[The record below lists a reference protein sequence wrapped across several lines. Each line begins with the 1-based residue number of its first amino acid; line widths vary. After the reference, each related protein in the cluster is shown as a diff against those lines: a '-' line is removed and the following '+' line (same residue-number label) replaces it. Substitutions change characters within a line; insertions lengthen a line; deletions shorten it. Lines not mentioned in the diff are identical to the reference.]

1 MYCSYPEGN
10 KIPIPVCRIAPN
22 SLRPENIRS
31 NLQSETIK
39 VIPVYCSLKKLL
51 AKTIYTKC
59 KYKNTENRPHAPANL
74 NHTLQATSKDLYLR
88 KRSYIV
94 CKFCA
99 SIYDIV
105 S

>member
-31 NLQSETIK
+31 QFTIGHNK
-39 VIPVYCSLKKLL
+39 SYPGILFMKLL
-51 AKTIYTKC
+51 AKIIYTKC

-74 NHTLQATSKDLYLR
+74 NHTLQATCKDLYFAETELYCLQILR
-88 KRSYIV
+88 KYL
-94 CKFCA
+94 
-99 SIYDIV
+99 
-105 S
+105 

>member
-10 KIPIPVCRIAPN
+10 KIPIPVCRIALLSAPK
-22 SLRPENIRS
+22 IFAA

-74 NHTLQATSKDLYLR
+74 NHTLQATCKDLYFAETELYCLQILR
-88 KRSYIV
+88 KYL
-94 CKFCA
+94 
-99 SIYDIV
+99 
-105 S
+105 